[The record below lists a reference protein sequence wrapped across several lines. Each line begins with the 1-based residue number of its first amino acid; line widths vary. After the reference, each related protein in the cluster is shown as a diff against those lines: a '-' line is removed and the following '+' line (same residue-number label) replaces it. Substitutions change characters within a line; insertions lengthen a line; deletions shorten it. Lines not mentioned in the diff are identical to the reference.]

1 VLVAPLAGAGLDA
14 AEGADAPLSAGLDA
28 PEVLDCEPPVVVAPP
43 PPSPLPPPHAA
54 SMKTTVKLS
63 NVDSRPGE
71 AVRRDLKRRAMEEI

>member
-1 VLVAPLAGAGLDA
+1 VLAAPLAGAGLDA
-14 AEGADAPLSAGLDA
+14 AKGADAPPSAGVDA
-28 PEVLDCEPPVVVAPP
+28 AEGLDCEPPVVVAPP

-71 AVRRDLKRRAMEEI
+71 AVRRNLNMRAMEEI